1 MKICNRMILFIVCVM
16 DKMATEGLSF
26 PFIVS
31 PAEGVLMT
39 CMMMCDYACR
49 K

>member
-1 MKICNRMILFIVCVM
+1 MICNRMMLCIVSVM

-26 PFIVS
+26 SFIVS
-31 PAEGVLMT
+31 PAEGVVVM
-39 CMMMCDYACR
+39 CMMICDYACR